1 MRALRFSPRGRRR
14 GVHLVE
20 AAIVLTVFIPFLFG
34 LFQYGHMQ
42 MISSLLVT
50 ACQNAARYGSTEGV
64 STADVEQRVKKTL
77 GGAISPARLDQGVVQ
92 ILVKDASV
100 FDTGGDHYDDPAAY
114 KSDPGWFEALPDVE
128 LSDAEPRSLFLV
140 RAVVAYND
148 IAILKLPFMDGAVL
162 VGQSICRH
170 E

>member
-1 MRALRFSPRGRRR
+1 MRAFRFGPRSRRR

-20 AAIVLTVFIPFLFG
+20 AAIVLTVFVPFLFG
-34 LFQYGHMQ
+34 LFEYAHMQ
-42 MISSLLVT
+42 MIHSLLAT
-50 ACQNAARYGSTEGV
+50 ACQNGARYGSTEGV
-64 STADVEQRVKKTL
+64 STEDVKERVKQTL
-77 GGAISPARLDQGVVQ
+77 GGGISHLDAVT

-100 FDTGGDHYDDPAAY
+100 FDEGGDLYDDPAAY
-114 KSDPGWFEALPDVE
+114 KSDPAWFEELPDTE

-140 RAVVAYND
+140 RAVVNYND
-148 IAILKLPFMDGAVL
+148 IAIVKLPFMDGAVL